1 MNCGEKQQ
9 LCGERKLEQKS
20 VTEKENIIIA
30 DKGMEKESGREP
42 EDKPTKKPGNK
53 PCVRWLILG
62 LIVCFLISGVF
73 TACYGI
79 FERRAESRRN
89 EQYIADP
96 LETANT
102 VTYLYQN
109 CYLLY
114 RDLYNKEN
122 QTSFSYG
129 ELYMQPTEGNEWLN
143 DDRLRNMELNFQTDE
158 LVDEGVIAS
167 DDQTLTR
174 AMLAAQ
180 TRAYLDEHFNTLE
193 SAFGELN
200 NIYDYVIRDTVT
212 GETISNLTDA
222 EIAAENQ
229 SFCLTFVFDAY
240 GNDATLG
247 NTVIGSDATA
257 LRKTAAEVIRGCGL
271 TRMVD
276 ENITG
281 EVSASHNP
289 MFQLIMPKS
298 CEITF
303 CISKQAAQSLGQ
315 NGQFI
320 YYDETTNDVNVYFS
334 MGEQYASYYLS
345 GCQQVF
351 LILCLLVLLFSL
363 FLPGLSEERAWEKIL
378 LLKLPIE
385 AVILLLI
392 MIAGIGSEQMVQLV
406 SWVQSGNAMSTVLNG
421 DSVRMQL
428 VAVYLTYTVNLLAVS
443 AMFFVVWC
451 CGLSLRAI
459 RTMGAGEYFRKR
471 CLCYVMVP
479 AWKKLWQWLKK
490 VLSVG
495 RDKVLK
501 VYHDAEHFD
510 VTKDAKRLIL
520 RIVLCNAL
528 VLVVICSLPLGGLT
542 IAIIYSVALY
552 FVLRRYISKLQQKYG
567 LLLKATNEIAQGNLN
582 VTIEEDLG
590 VFEPFKPQI
599 YRIEEGFRNAVAEE
613 VKSQRMK
620 SELITNVSHDLK
632 TPLTAIITYVKLLQ
646 EPGVTEEQR
655 KEYLETL
662 DRKSLRLKALIE
674 DLFEVSKAN
683 SQNITLD
690 IRDVDIVSMVKQVE
704 FEMEDKLKDAGL
716 DIRMSLPEEKVILSL
731 DSQKTFR
738 IFENLFGNIAKYAML
753 GTRVYVNGFT
763 AKDEVNI
770 ILKNITAQELNVSG
784 EELTERFV
792 RGDASR
798 NTEGSGLGLAIAKSF
813 TEIQGGRFRIELDGD
828 LFKVVLTWK
837 TKTGDPVQD
846 TTADGTGKQGPES

>member
-1 MNCGEKQQ
+1 MGNKAFRQA
-9 LCGERKLEQKS
+9 EQGNGRRGVRMEQ
-20 VTEKENIIIA
+20 VTEAVKAETTEKRENR
-30 DKGMEKESGREP
+30 GNR
-42 EDKPTKKPGNK
+42 KPAVK
-53 PCVRWLILG
+53 WLIIG
-62 LIVCFLISGVF
+62 LIVSLAASGIF

-96 LETANT
+96 LETSNT
-102 VTYLYQN
+102 ITYLYQN

-114 RDLYNKEN
+114 RDLYNKEH
-122 QTSFSYG
+122 QTSLSYV

-143 DDRLRNMELNFQTDE
+143 DDRKRAEVAYGDTEELTIP
-158 LVDEGVIAS
+158 EGADPENYAAQGI
-167 DDQTLTR
+167 
-174 AMLAAQ
+174 LAAQ
-180 TRAYLDEHFNTLE
+180 TGEYLEEHFNTLE
-193 SAFGELN
+193 NSFGQLN
-200 NIYDYVIRDTVT
+200 NLYDYRIRDTQT
-212 GETISNLTDA
+212 GEILSNLADTDIVA
-222 EIAAENQ
+222 EEQ
-229 SFCLTFVFDAY
+229 SFYLTFVFDAY

-247 NTVIGSDATA
+247 NTVIGSDTTT
-257 LRKTAAEVIRGCGL
+257 LRKTAAEVIRNCGL

-276 ENITG
+276 ANMDTTIDAG
-281 EVSASHNP
+281 HNT
-289 MFQLIMPKS
+289 MFRLEMPKN

-303 CISKQAAQSLGQ
+303 CISRQAAQSLGQ
-315 NGQFI
+315 NGQYI
-320 YYDETTNDVNVYFS
+320 YYDQDMNNVSVYFS
-334 MGEQYASYYLS
+334 MGEYASYYLS
-345 GCQQVF
+345 GCQQMF
-351 LILCLLVLLFSL
+351 LILALLIFLLAL
-363 FLPGLSEERAWEKIL
+363 VLPGLGEERAWEKVV

-385 AVILLLI
+385 AVVVILTI
-392 MIAGIGSEQMVQLV
+392 IAGIGSEQVVGLV
-406 SWVQSGNAMSTVLNG
+406 SWVRSGHALGTVLRGN
-421 DSVRMQL
+421 SAQIQL
-428 VAVYLTYTVNLLAVS
+428 LTIILTYALNVLAV
-443 AMFFVVWC
+443 AALFFIAWC
-451 CGLSLRAI
+451 CGVSLRAI
-459 RTMGAGEYFRKR
+459 RVQGAGTYLRQHS
-471 CLCYVMVP
+471 LCYLLVP
-479 AWKKLWQWLKK
+479 LWKKLWRGMKK
-490 VLSVG
+490 GFSIG
-495 RDKVLK
+495 RDKVVD

-510 VTKDAKRLIL
+510 VTKDAKKLIL
-520 RIVLCNAL
+520 RIVLWNAL
-528 VLVVICSLPLGGLT
+528 ILVIVCSLPLGGVT
-542 IAIIYSVALY
+542 IAVIYSVVLY
-552 FVLRRYISKLQQKYG
+552 FVLRRYVSKLQKKYG

-704 FEMEDKLKDAGL
+704 FEMEDKLADAGL
-716 DIRMSLPEEKVILSL
+716 DVRMNLPEEKVIVPL

-738 IFENLFGNIAKYAML
+738 IFENLFGNIAKYAL
-753 GTRVYVNGFT
+753 PGTRVYVNGFT
-763 AKDEVNI
+763 AKEDVTI
-770 ILKNITAQELNVSG
+770 ILKNITAQELSVSG

-792 RGDASR
+792 RGDTSR

-813 TEIQGGRFRIELDGD
+813 TELQSGKFRIELDGD

-837 TKTGDPVQD
+837 VKSQNGQNMVPRESE
-846 TTADGTGKQGPES
+846 TAEKNENSDCLS